1 VRCFPSDDT
10 RGTPSYSGRIPLAIP
25 NEKKGIVMKIIA
37 LEEGYLIESALNLM
51 TTKNQ
56 SFQESYDMRA
66 SASIIGADPIKAYLD
81 IGEGRIGAMDE
92 AGIDM
97 NVLSLSC
104 PQIPDLDLAIKITTE
119 ANNKAAEAVKKYPT
133 RFAAFAALPCTDPRA
148 AVKEFDRAVNKLD
161 FVGGFVC
168 GSINGEF
175 FDQKK
180 YWPILEFAEAHN
192 VPIYLHPFFPLSSVA
207 GTYLKDHEELL
218 GPVWGFMIDASCH
231 FMRMLGGGVF
241 DAFPK
246 LKVILGHL
254 GESIPYNMDRLN
266 NHLLLFTKEK
276 KFRKTPTDYIRDNLV
291 VTTSGNFSVPSLL
304 CAAGTIGVD
313 NILFSVD
320 WPDELNT
327 VAVDFLKHLPLGEPD
342 IEKIAHRNAERVLR
356 LKK

>member
-1 VRCFPSDDT
+1 
-10 RGTPSYSGRIPLAIP
+10 
-25 NEKKGIVMKIIA
+25 MKIIA
-37 LEEGYLIESALNLM
+37 LEEGYLTEDVLKLIAPKGRSLEEL
-51 TTKNQ
+51 
-56 SFQESYDMRA
+56 YDMRA

-81 IGEGRIGAMDE
+81 IGEGRIAEMDK
-92 AGIDM
+92 AGVTM

-104 PQIPDLDLAIKITTE
+104 PQLPDPDLAVKVMTE
-119 ANNKAAEAVKKYPT
+119 ANNKASEAVKKYPE
-133 RFAAFAALPCTDPRA
+133 RFAAFAALPCTDPKA
-148 AVKEFDRAVNKLD
+148 AVKEFDRAINKLG

-168 GSINGEF
+168 GTINGEF
-175 FDQKK
+175 FDRKK

-192 VPIYLHPFFPLSSVA
+192 APIYLHPFFPLPSVA
-207 GTYLKDHEELL
+207 DTYLKDHEELM

-231 FMRMLGGGVF
+231 FMRMLSSGVF

-246 LKVILGHL
+246 LKIILGHL

-266 NHLLLFTKEK
+266 NHLSLFAKEK
-276 KFRKTPTDYIRDNLV
+276 KFKKTPTDYIRDNLV

-327 VAVDFLKHLPLGEPD
+327 VAVDFLKHLPLGEPE
-342 IEKIAHRNAERVLR
+342 IEKIAYKNAVRVLG
-356 LKK
+356 LKNI